1 MLVNPT
7 KKQAL
12 TLLFLGMS
20 LLVISV
26 VSVNLEIFTDTWRGF
41 LNGLAIG
48 FLLLSVIA
56 LAKYKKLQKK

>member
-12 TLLFLGMS
+12 TLLVLGMS

-26 VSVNLEIFTDTWRGF
+26 VSVNLEIFTDTWRV

>member
-1 MLVNPT
+1 MLKKPT

-12 TLLFLGMS
+12 ALLILGMS

-26 VSVNLEIFTDTWRGF
+26 VSVKVEIFTDTWSGF
-41 LNGLAIG
+41 TNGLALG

-56 LAKYKKLQKK
+56 FAKHKKLQKK

>member
-12 TLLFLGMS
+12 ILLILGVS
-20 LLVISV
+20 LLINSI
-26 VSVNLEIFTDTWRGF
+26 VSVNVEIYTDTWRGF

>member
-12 TLLFLGMS
+12 ILLILGVS
-20 LLVISV
+20 LLINSV
-26 VSVNLEIFTDTWRGF
+26 VSVNVEIYTDTWSGF
-41 LNGLAIG
+41 INGLAIG

-56 LAKYKKLQKK
+56 ITKNKKLQKK